1 MLPTGQKT
9 SRKNGQPTYVV
20 PRPNRVT
27 PDRSAQPT
35 KRRSGIASLVSWLV
49 VDWGLVVAT
58 AGVAIAL
65 VAGRSAQTDRANETM
80 IVERANE
87 RATGYAVLLGDTF
100 AANLRQ
106 VDTLHVMA
114 QRATDAWLTGN
125 QAEFDRL
132 RAYLTPTD
140 RMWGPDMVQI
150 AALDAAGKV
159 IWSSLGTPGV
169 GRDLHDRDYFQAL
182 SLDPARDFAIGAP
195 ALGRLNGIESVLL
208 ARAMRDEAGR
218 LRAVTVLSIRA
229 SMLARLC
236 AALNLDP
243 DDTVSLVRSDGVV
256 LMQRGSPPTGP
267 PPEPAGIQARYPI
280 AGHDMAVLIRL
291 SPARVDQ
298 TLAAMRATLRV
309 WSWGF
314 NITILIFAG
323 TVAVGLVLYRRYD
336 RMTTRAKTLAQSD
349 AWFRSVIDDMADGM
363 LIYEVDEDIGFKIT
377 YANRKAAE
385 IAGVSA
391 EALIGSNGHDLLQPD
406 DRQRRVE
413 LMAANDLPDAPYPLP
428 RPDGSIVRIAL
439 TSVRSNSPLGANA
452 SAGGSR
458 GTRCDSDLRPRCRV
472 DRGTGAY

>member
-314 NITILIFAG
+314 NITILMFAG
-323 TVAVGLVLYRRYD
+323 TVAVGMVLYRRYD

-391 EALIGSNGHDLLQPD
+391 EALIGSNGHDLL
-406 DRQRRVE
+406 
-413 LMAANDLPDAPYPLP
+413 
-428 RPDGSIVRIAL
+428 
-439 TSVRSNSPLGANA
+439 
-452 SAGGSR
+452 
-458 GTRCDSDLRPRCRV
+458 
-472 DRGTGAY
+472 